1 MRCSIDKTCCCIV
14 AADKDMKNRYDYS
27 EIDFMDVVVKA

>member
-1 MRCSIDKTCCCIV
+1 MCCYIV

-27 EIDFMDVVVKA
+27 QIDFMGVVVKA